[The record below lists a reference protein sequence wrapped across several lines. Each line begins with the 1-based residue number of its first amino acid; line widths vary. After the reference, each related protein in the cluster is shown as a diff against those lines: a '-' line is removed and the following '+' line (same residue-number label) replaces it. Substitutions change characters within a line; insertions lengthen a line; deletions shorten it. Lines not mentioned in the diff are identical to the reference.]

1 MVFSYKI
8 ICVKIQIMSFEEI
21 PVGHKLSIEE
31 LEEIALLFNEKLPP
45 SPVDI
50 EKYIGQLKEVEYGVE
65 VLKDLLDNCLE
76 YTIDVAE
83 LEKYSLEH
91 AGEFDEERTE
101 IDRKR
106 SLKHDSTID
115 SINIFLRMCQK
126 NDLDTSWFTWKSAD
140 RGKYGKFAIL
150 LTLNRFR
157 NEITYFKTTEY
168 IEKVRESLP
177 SDQLDIDY
185 ERLKLGKTEIEI
197 MIINYTQILSKVLYD
212 DRECTE
218 SESQELNEISQ
229 RLQKDEQAILGAF
242 LEIYKRGY

>member
-1 MVFSYKI
+1 MN
-8 ICVKIQIMSFEEI
+8 FEEI
-21 PVGHKLSIEE
+21 PVGHRLSMDE
-31 LEEIALLFNEKLPP
+31 LEEIARLFNEKLPP

-50 EKYIGQLKEVEYGVE
+50 DKYIDELKDVEYGIE

-91 AGEFDEERTE
+91 VGGFDEERAE

-106 SLKHDSTID
+106 SLKHDATIS
-115 SINIFLRMCQK
+115 SINVFLRMCQR
-126 NDLDTSWFTWKSAD
+126 NNLDTSWFTWKSAD
-140 RGKYGKFAIL
+140 RGKYGRFAVL

-168 IEKVRESLP
+168 IEEVRESIP
-177 SDQLDIDY
+177 SDQNDIDY
-185 ERLKLGKTEIEI
+185 EKLKLGKTEIEI
-197 MIINYTQILSKVLYD
+197 MIINYTQILSKILSE

-218 SESQELNEISQ
+218 SESQELNDISQ
-229 RLQKDEQAILGAF
+229 RLQKDEEAILGAF